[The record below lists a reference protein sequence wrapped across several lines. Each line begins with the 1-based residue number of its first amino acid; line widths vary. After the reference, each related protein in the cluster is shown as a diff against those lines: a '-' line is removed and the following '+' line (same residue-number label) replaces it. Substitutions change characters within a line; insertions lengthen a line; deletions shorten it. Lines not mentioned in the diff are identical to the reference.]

1 MFKTYLTASQMMN
14 LFFHKTYF
22 EANGVLDLFLNIL
35 KLLRSFDLMFT
46 QKIQALDWTKN
57 ETEGEM
63 LDTTSVLVLA
73 TEIDISILYTKTK
86 VHSPRT
92 LLSQWVCSQG
102 GLLTARLCS
111 VSVSSYMSL
120 WQISVF
126 AKQNNVRHDFTGSFL
141 KEDILRLS
149 FINNLS
155 LSKPLEAN
163 NVFDLFVYIL
173 DNFPPWNPYFE
184 LYEVA
189 KKSCNRCKIDME
201 YPIKRCYGMI
211 INAGS
216 LREVKAMFEKFTFEK
231 IIQVIRIDLK
241 MPCDKQGCE
250 KRNYV
255 QRMIYKPPTV
265 FTIALKW
272 ENNETEGEIFDTT
285 SVLQT
290 EIDINTIYQYKG
302 DSAVTKYRLASMV
315 CSHEDQY
322 NCVAYENKGWVRH
335 VGSEEEVIGDWD
347 GVLCKF
353 RNLHI
358 PPEILF
364 FENAMQRDQLVS
376 KVSEE

>member
-1 MFKTYLTASQMMN
+1 MDKVRF
-14 LFFHKTYF
+14 
-22 EANGVLDLFLNIL
+22 GVVVEDIDPDFSIRLVEKYEEKILDATFVSALAMIL
-35 KLLRSFDLMFT
+35 K
-46 QKIQALDWTKN
+46 
-57 ETEGEM
+57 
-63 LDTTSVLVLA
+63 
-73 TEIDISILYTKTK
+73 
-86 VHSPRT
+86 
-92 LLSQWVCSQG
+92 
-102 GLLTARLCS
+102 
-111 VSVSSYMSL
+111 SL
-120 WQISVF
+120 WKISVF
-126 AKQNNVRHDFTGSFL
+126 LSHFL
-141 KEDILRLS
+141 MDYVQDVPHSLTNDESLLPQDILCEFLLEK
-149 FINNLS
+149 IS
-155 LSKPLEAN
+155 LTHPLEAN

-216 LREVKAMFEKFTFEK
+216 LREAMFEKFTFEK